1 MRICQIPDGTSKY
14 PPLGADTSAWETHR
28 ISTALTDLGQKVTV
42 VTLTKPKHHYV
53 YNLIPL
59 RNTASNSKYLN
70 KFVFAWALNQDFCRL
85 LEKERYDVVHFHGI
99 IPAAFLLQKIHGKIP
114 TAVTWGDPFL
124 PAIEEPNL
132 PRYVLQRRGSSIFE
146 RSVSFVFQKY
156 ILSKVDV
163 ILPVSFTL
171 KRKLVELFE
180 LDESK
185 IEVIEPGVDTSFFKP
200 GLQSMDLRIRH
211 QIDSSSK
218 VVMCP
223 ARIAPLKNQEELVKV
238 LPLLKDRFKNVK
250 LLLVGAKQNKK
261 YLSYLKELSRKLGV
275 AQDVVFTGVVSAEDF
290 PRYYNMAD
298 VVVLPSVSE
307 GFPSSLI
314 ESMSCGRPTVASN
327 IQSNMEVGTF
337 GKDILYYRLNDLH
350 DLYDKITCILNDQ
363 TLASALS
370 KSARQTAIQ
379 KYDWNVV
386 ARRTLDAYFRLIRL
400 R

>member
-1 MRICQIPDGTSKY
+1 
-14 PPLGADTSAWETHR
+14 
-28 ISTALTDLGQKVTV
+28 
-42 VTLTKPKHHYV
+42 
-53 YNLIPL
+53 
-59 RNTASNSKYLN
+59 
-70 KFVFAWALNQDFCRL
+70 
-85 LEKERYDVVHFHGI
+85 
-99 IPAAFLLQKIHGKIP
+99 
-114 TAVTWGDPFL
+114 
-124 PAIEEPNL
+124 
-132 PRYVLQRRGSSIFE
+132 
-146 RSVSFVFQKY
+146 
-156 ILSKVDV
+156 
-163 ILPVSFTL
+163 
-171 KRKLVELFE
+171 
-180 LDESK
+180 
-185 IEVIEPGVDTSFFKP
+185 
-200 GLQSMDLRIRH
+200 
-211 QIDSSSK
+211 
-218 VVMCP
+218 MCP
-223 ARIAPLKNQEELVKV
+223 ARIAPLKNQEELVEV